1 MSNDTTKNI
10 KSNFLNKIW
19 VGILSLIAIPFL
31 FENLGEVEFGIFSL
45 FSILIVYF
53 TLADLGLSKSVVRF
67 VTLYRETQKLR
78 KVYSTFLYLFL
89 ILGLLLFF
97 LGLIFGEQL
106 LAFLKI
112 NTELGYDQV
121 YFISLATVL
130 MMMLRSFYIGLIYAY
145 DKFIFYNKVNVF
157 IETLRWLSV
166 VIVSFYENA
175 IVNIFLTQLVVIS
188 IHTLILL
195 YYSNKLLPMFPIKIT
210 IEKSLVKEILS
221 FSSQV
226 SLSDFFSRMMIYS
239 DKIVVTVIG
248 TISNLSF
255 YYIAFQVASKLYE
268 IPGNILLVYYTKFGI
283 NFSANKIAPLR
294 KDFIDATKI
303 TVILISPILLSVS
316 IVSNSL
322 ISLWLNEDVAIIISP
337 ILQVF
342 CIGVYIGSI
351 LLPSIN
357 LSNAIGKPKYPL
369 MNNIISS
376 IILIPLSIVLFKEY
390 GIIGGAMAWSIMQI
404 FPIFF
409 VTRKVCRMIGYD
421 FKKYL
426 INDLLLPFLNISSIF
441 LLLFWMHKTVFD
453 SEIMLLVVAN
463 ILSIL
468 ITYYSILDNKER
480 IILREIIKN
489 A

>member
-1 MSNDTTKNI
+1 MFNDTTKNI

-89 ILGLLLFF
+89 ILGLILFF

-112 NTELGYDQV
+112 NAKFDYDQV
-121 YFISLATVL
+121 YVISLATVF
-130 MMMLRSFYIGLIYAY
+130 MMMIRSFYIGLIYAY
-145 DKFIFYNKVNVF
+145 NRFIFYNKVNV
-157 IETLRWLSV
+157 ISETLRWSSV

-175 IVNIFLTQLVVIS
+175 IVNIFIIQLVVIS

-195 YYSNKLLPMFPIKIT
+195 YYSNKLLPMLPIKIT
-210 IEKSLVKEILS
+210 IEKSLIKEILS
-221 FSSQV
+221 YSSQV
-226 SLSDFFSRMMIYS
+226 SLSDFFARIMAYA
-239 DKIVVTVIG
+239 DKIVVTVVG

-283 NFSANKIAPLR
+283 NFSSNEIDSLR

-303 TVILISPILLSVS
+303 TIILISPILLSVAM
-316 IVSNSL
+316 VSNSL
-322 ISLWLNEDVAIIISP
+322 ISLWLDEDVAIIITP

-342 CIGVYIGSI
+342 FIGVYMGSI

-357 LSNAIGKPKYPL
+357 LSNAIGKPEYPL
-369 MNNIISS
+369 MNNIVSS
-376 IILIPLSIVLFKEY
+376 IILIPLSIVFFKEY
-390 GIIGGAMAWSIMQI
+390 GVIGGAFSWSLMQI

-409 VTRKVCRMIGYD
+409 VTRKVCRVIGYD
-421 FKKYL
+421 FNKYVVEE
-426 INDLLLPFLNISSIF
+426 LLYPFLKIFSIF
-441 LLLFWMHKTVFD
+441 LLLFWLHEVIFH
-453 SEIMLLVVAN
+453 SEIILLFTAN
-463 ILSIL
+463 ILSML
-468 ITYYSILDNKER
+468 IIYHSILNDADR
-480 IILREIIKN
+480 LILRKIIKN